1 MQAYLRILF
10 VLFGAL
16 FIQAQSIAQIIPP
29 ADWSYEIP
37 NKNVKTG
44 EETEIV
50 FKAVIPETYHVYS
63 NNYVCKFGP
72 LPSEF
77 KFEKH
82 PSFEVVGLAKAVGDH
97 KYFDD
102 VFNCDLA
109 DFSKTAEF
117 HQKIK
122 ILGKDPVI
130 KGVLEYQMCTE
141 AGLCVLQEY
150 DFNIKGF
157 NVSGDAVVVPVTTD
171 TPQQTATQTVPDE
184 GPDDTIADES
194 PAMGGGL
201 CCDSLLTLVGELRG
215 VVKGSNYDPIPVDSV
230 NYTSYRGSGPEDQTP
245 CEEKI
250 FPGQEEPEGGQY
262 WAFFLVSFISGLLAL
277 LTPCVFPMIPMTVSF
292 FMKEGQP
299 KRVGRRNGIIYSLSI
314 IVIYTVI
321 GAILTLTV
329 GPEAANFLSTHWIPN
344 VLFFLVFWIFAA
356 SFFGAFEIVLP
367 SWLVNRVDKKSD
379 QGGLAGIFFMAFTIV
394 LVSFSCTGPIVGS
407 IIVAAFGGEVI
418 MPLVGML
425 GFSLAFALPFGL
437 FAIFPN
443 WLTGLPQSGG
453 WLNSVKVVLGFV
465 ELAFGLKF
473 LSVADQTYHWG
484 ILDREIYIALWIVIF
499 TLMGIYLLGKI
510 KFSHDSDM
518 PFLKVPRLLFA
529 IITFTFVVY
538 LTPGMFG
545 APLQM
550 LAGYLPPMSTH
561 DFSISEMIDEVN
573 DKEMDLCEKPRYSE
587 RLHLPHG
594 LKGYFDYEQGMEC
607 ARKLGKPV
615 FIDFT
620 GHGCVNCREMEAR
633 VWSDPRVLEILRE
646 EYVIISLYVDD
657 KTLDLPEDEWYW
669 SKVTNKQVT
678 TLAKKNADIQMCYFK
693 ANAQPLYALL
703 DNKGDMLAPRD
714 SYNLDKQAYVDFLKD
729 GLAEYKKRMRHRLL
743 K

>member
-10 VLFGAL
+10 VLLGVL
-16 FIQAQSIAQIIPP
+16 FLQTPSTAQIIPP

-37 NKNVKTG
+37 VKDVKVG
-44 EETEIV
+44 DETEVV
-50 FKAVIPETYHVYS
+50 FRAIIPETFHVYS
-63 NNYVCKFGP
+63 NNYDCEFGP

-77 KFEKH
+77 KFEEH
-82 PSFEVVGLAKAVGDH
+82 PSFQVVGLAKAIGDH

-102 VFNCDLA
+102 IFNCDLA

-117 HQKIK
+117 RQKIK
-122 ILGKDPVI
+122 ILSKDPVI
-130 KGVLEYQMCTE
+130 QGVLEYQMCTE
-141 AGLCVLQEY
+141 EGQCVLQEY
-150 DFNIKGF
+150 EFNITGF
-157 NVSGDAVVVPVTTD
+157 QITGDAISIPVATD
-171 TPQQTATQTVPDE
+171 TPSEDPVKSDTPEVLEPSESDTQIYT
-184 GPDDTIADES
+184 
-194 PAMGGGL
+194 GGSMYF
-201 CCDSLLTLVGELRG
+201 DSLLTLIGELRG
-215 VVKGSNYDPIPVDSV
+215 VVKASKYDPVPLDSV
-230 NYTSYRGSGPEDQTP
+230 NYSSYQGSGPEDQAP

-250 FPGQEEPEGGQY
+250 FPGQEEQEGGQY

-344 VLFFLVFWIFAA
+344 VLFFLVFWVFAA

-529 IITFTFVVY
+529 IVTFTFVVY

-561 DFSISEMIDEVN
+561 DFSIPELIDEAN
-573 DKEMDLCEKPRYSE
+573 GTEDDLCEKPRYSE

-633 VWSDPRVLEILRE
+633 VWSDPRVVEILRE

-657 KTLDLPEDEWYW
+657 KTLDLPENEWYW
-669 SKVTNKQVT
+669 SKVTNKQVK

-703 DNKGDMLAPRD
+703 DNKGDMLAPRRA
-714 SYNLDKQAYVDFLKD
+714 YNLDKQAYVDFLKG
-729 GLAEYKKRMRHRLL
+729 GLHEYKKRMRHRLL
-743 K
+743 E